1 MTIAHAK
8 ALVAQKE
15 KKILVED
22 ALARLGTSVAL
33 QVADV
38 VVVQHHIASTST
50 PTTQQVALTPLMQI
64 NTTHKMTRL
73 NTGLN
78 TPTHMPKLRIPPLP
92 HQPRNPLPHSLN
104 SQQNNSRTQAYL
116 TSAHKHN
123 TPTNRSVNNIS
134 PQVTHNIQSQI
145 QNFLNHKAPKHKK

>member
-38 VVVQHHIASTST
+38 VVVLSR
-50 PTTQQVALTPLMQI
+50 V
-64 NTTHKMTRL
+64 KTRYVCR
-73 NTGLN
+73 
-78 TPTHMPKLRIPPLP
+78 M
-92 HQPRNPLPHSLN
+92 
-104 SQQNNSRTQAYL
+104 
-116 TSAHKHN
+116 
-123 TPTNRSVNNIS
+123 
-134 PQVTHNIQSQI
+134 
-145 QNFLNHKAPKHKK
+145 